1 MKKINLVTIAMFLS
15 CVKAYGLPIDE
26 MQQSLKRGVFR
37 VIRENIEKI
46 LDCDQPKTF
55 GISPLKNNGKN
66 SKKGYFAYLS
76 VTPNDDIYKM
86 TVKFN
91 NKEKFSAAPDRMT
104 LEKLKEEKNSDF
116 THDSKLIKFSQNK

>member
-1 MKKINLVTIAMFLS
+1 MKKIKLVTIAMFLS
-15 CVKAYGLPIDE
+15 CVKGYGLPIDE

-66 SKKGYFAYLS
+66 SKK
-76 VTPNDDIYKM
+76 
-86 TVKFN
+86 
-91 NKEKFSAAPDRMT
+91 
-104 LEKLKEEKNSDF
+104 
-116 THDSKLIKFSQNK
+116 